1 MGIFLEICSLPK
13 LNQEEPENL
22 NRLIITNVIEA
33 VMKKLSTN
41 ESPGLADFT
50 GEFYQT
56 FREEITHILITLFQK
71 FQEKTSKISYE
82 ASIILIPKPD
92 KDTTKNENC
101 RPISLMNIDAKIL
114 KKILAIWIQQYIKK
128 IIYHD
133 QVGFITQTLEMVVG
147 FLLLLILSVASTFQ
161 LFLPLCNQL
170 LESNP
175 LYLEESC
182 FSYGILMDREGY
194 LT

>member
-1 MGIFLEICSLPK
+1 MGIFLEIYSLPK

-71 FQEKTSKISYE
+71 LQEERRLPYSIYE
-82 ASIILIPKPD
+82 TSIILIPKPD
-92 KDTTKNENC
+92 KDTTKKETF
-101 RPISLMNIDAKIL
+101 RLVSLMNIDVKIL
-114 KKILAIWIQQYIKK
+114 NKTLTNRIQQ
-128 IIYHD
+128 
-133 QVGFITQTLEMVVG
+133 
-147 FLLLLILSVASTFQ
+147 
-161 LFLPLCNQL
+161 
-170 LESNP
+170 
-175 LYLEESC
+175 
-182 FSYGILMDREGY
+182 
-194 LT
+194 